1 MRGVG
6 GRLRSLRIG
15 CLWRERIAAR
25 SEGQIS
31 KRRVWALLVVV
42 PAPSRDPWRGCHG
55 GGSRGPVEITVRS
68 KWLDLHTFLIEHRPV
83 ENSSCLCQI

>member
-42 PAPSRDPWRGCHG
+42 PAPSRDPWGGCHNRRF
-55 GGSRGPVEITVRS
+55 S
-68 KWLDLHTFLIEHRPV
+68 DLGARLKLRFAPSGWIYTPF
-83 ENSSCLCQI
+83 